1 MENGPPPDCQ
11 PLHPYVWYRTNSLHM
26 AILLNVL
33 PWYNWE
39 SSRRVIRQEVL
50 ANSFVRLAPA
60 KKGFWLKY
68 TVQTSAQKLSV
79 EIFIRTVELD
89 C

>member
-11 PLHPYVWYRTNSLHM
+11 PLHPYRWHDTSSLQVR
-26 AILLNVL
+26 ILLFVL

-39 SSRRVIRQEVL
+39 SSRNIIRREIL
-50 ANSFVRLAPA
+50 TNNFVQLSPA
-60 KKGFWLKY
+60 KKGFWVKY

-79 EIFIRTVELD
+79 EVFIRTVELD
-89 C
+89 